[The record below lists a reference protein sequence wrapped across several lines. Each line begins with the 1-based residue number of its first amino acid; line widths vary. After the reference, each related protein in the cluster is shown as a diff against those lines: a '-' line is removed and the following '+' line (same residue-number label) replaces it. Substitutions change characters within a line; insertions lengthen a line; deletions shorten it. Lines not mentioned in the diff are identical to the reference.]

1 MESHDSIPSLGD
13 VRPAQTVRLQVYLA
27 WVDAWVST
35 SNSIKANSFPPEDDT
50 NLRPEDIFAIQLQ
63 GYVDLEPGEPMVIP
77 NLSTN
82 EMAEYFREEN
92 LPYLHNPDDLKAII
106 HAFRQ
111 QLRWRSIKVGGS
123 LAPSRLETDVFYE
136 RYDDPRTKRKCTGD
150 TRKNKEALMDL
161 SAWQDS
167 ECQAIRRPDS
177 HRSRIR
183 MEHARHI
190 TTKRLTDAVIERC
203 LSSSD
208 LQPIPFLYTIE
219 RIYRH
224 FCDT

>member
-1 MESHDSIPSLGD
+1 MSCFYMSNMESHDSIPSLGD

-35 SNSIKANSFPPEDDT
+35 SNSIKTNRCPPEDDT

-123 LAPSRLETDVFYE
+123 LACLHESVLRWTSYTPSIVHNREAYRLD
-136 RYDDPRTKRKCTGD
+136 G
-150 TRKNKEALMDL
+150 
-161 SAWQDS
+161 
-167 ECQAIRRPDS
+167 
-177 HRSRIR
+177 
-183 MEHARHI
+183 
-190 TTKRLTDAVIERC
+190 
-203 LSSSD
+203 
-208 LQPIPFLYTIE
+208 
-219 RIYRH
+219 
-224 FCDT
+224 